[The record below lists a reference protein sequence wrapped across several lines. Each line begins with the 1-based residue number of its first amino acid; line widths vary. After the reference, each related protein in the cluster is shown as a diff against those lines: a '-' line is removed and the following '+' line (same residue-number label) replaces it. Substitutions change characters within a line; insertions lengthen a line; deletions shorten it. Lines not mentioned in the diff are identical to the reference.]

1 MARPYYALETLAP
14 ANSVGFLLKR
24 CGVLMQQVAEA
35 RFASLPISFTQWMT
49 LATLTQQACVSASQ
63 LSAELGHDMGALT
76 RVVDELERRG
86 FVRRERSR
94 RDRRSVEIA
103 ITASGRRQA
112 QNGKRLVVELLNQL
126 VEPFGARETDTLI
139 VMLQRLLLHLQDI
152 AQVRPIVSVPAP
164 AGRAAAA
171 RHKSR
176 PRGGA

>member
-1 MARPYYALETLAP
+1 
-14 ANSVGFLLKR
+14 
-24 CGVLMQQVAEA
+24 
-35 RFASLPISFTQWMT
+35 
-49 LATLTQQACVSASQ
+49 
-63 LSAELGHDMGALT
+63 MGALT